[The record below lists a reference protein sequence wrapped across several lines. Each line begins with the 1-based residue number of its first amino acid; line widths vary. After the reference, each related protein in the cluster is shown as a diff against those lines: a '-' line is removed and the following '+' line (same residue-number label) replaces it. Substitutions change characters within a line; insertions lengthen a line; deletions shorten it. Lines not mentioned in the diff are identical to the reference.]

1 MYTIVQR
8 QDCHCGFCR
17 DQRHFQFGGREI
29 SMETVHLVRYQGK
42 WKTIRVKPFEPERM
56 TADIAW
62 LQIKE
67 GLTPHQAYV
76 RWFEQQRKLS
86 RLLQQ

>member
-1 MYTIVQR
+1 
-8 QDCHCGFCR
+8 
-17 DQRHFQFGGREI
+17 
-29 SMETVHLVRYQGK
+29 METVYLVRYQGR
-42 WKTIRVKPFEPERM
+42 WKTVRVKPFEPERM

-67 GLTPHQAYV
+67 GLTPEQAYV